1 MSFPDGAF
9 YGVYFDKVLIHVGP
23 TRAVLEEMLRV
34 TRPGGGIGAIEWPPF
49 MFIQANL
56 SDDKIADT
64 FLSDIELLSSR
75 GEFSASFL
83 VQAATGS
90 KAAPNLERWRERSHV
105 PVLVHD

>member
-9 YGVYFDKVLIHVGP
+9 YGVHFDKVLIHV
-23 TRAVLEEMLRV
+23 R
-34 TRPGGGIGAIEWPPF
+34 
-49 MFIQANL
+49 
-56 SDDKIADT
+56 
-64 FLSDIELLSSR
+64 
-75 GEFSASFL
+75 FL